1 MTVTKSAPA
10 AAIIASVFA
19 TMRPAALS
27 LLAAAFSAP
36 ASAALAA
43 PAELRFADFFA
54 MPIGARGAEIKPALL
69 ALDGQRVRITGYMV
83 RQEQA
88 MAGHFFLTPR
98 PVSMSEH
105 ADGDAD
111 DLPPT
116 TVLVVMPTPDD
127 RTEPLPTRGLL
138 RLTGALQ
145 VGRHEMADGRV
156 VWVRLLLEP
165 RAAP

>member
-1 MTVTKSAPA
+1 VVVTDLALDA
-10 AAIIASVFA
+10 VIIIGLPVP
-19 TMRPAALS
+19 MRFIALS
-27 LLAAAFSAP
+27 LLAAVFGAP
-36 ASAALAA
+36 ASAALEA
-43 PAELRFADFFA
+43 PVELRFADFFA
-54 MPIGARGAEIKPALL
+54 MPIGARGVEIKPALQ
-69 ALDGQRVRITGYMV
+69 ALDGQRVQITGYMV

-88 MAGHFFLTPR
+88 MAGHLFLTPR

-116 TVLVVMPTPDD
+116 TVLVVMPAPDD

-165 RAAP
+165 RTAP

>member
-1 MTVTKSAPA
+1 MVVTPSSSPA
-10 AAIIASVFA
+10 AMIACLFA
-19 TMRPAALS
+19 PMRAVALS
-27 LLAAAFSAP
+27 LLAAVFSAP
-36 ASAALAA
+36 ASAALTP
-43 PAELRFADFFA
+43 PAELRFADFFE
-54 MPIGARGAEIKPALL
+54 MPIGARGVAIKPALL
-69 ALDGQRVRITGYMV
+69 ALDGQRVQITGYMV

-116 TVLVVMPTPDD
+116 TVLVVMPAPDE
-127 RTEPLPTRGLL
+127 RVEPLPTRGLL
-138 RLTGALQ
+138 RLTGALK